1 MNAVNDVPP
10 EPSAKAVPV
19 KKESAWDGIKGF
31 LWVILFALTVRWLL
45 VEPYRIPSGSMIPSL
60 AVGRSDLRE

>member
-10 EPSAKAVPV
+10 EQSAEAVPV
-19 KKESAWDGIKGF
+19 KNESAWDGIKGF

-45 VEPYRIPSGSMIPSL
+45 VEPYRIPV
-60 AVGRSDLRE
+60 AQ

>member
-19 KKESAWDGIKGF
+19 KKEVCMGRHQGF
-31 LWVILFALTVRWLL
+31 SLGDSFRPNGTL
-45 VEPYRIPSGSMIPSL
+45 VTC
-60 AVGRSDLRE
+60 